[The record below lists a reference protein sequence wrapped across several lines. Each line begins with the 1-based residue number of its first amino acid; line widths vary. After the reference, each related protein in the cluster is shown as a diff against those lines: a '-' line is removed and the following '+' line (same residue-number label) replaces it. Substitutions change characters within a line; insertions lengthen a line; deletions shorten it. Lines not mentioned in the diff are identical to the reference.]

1 MSYSKSYAKPV
12 DAYADFV
19 AFASQARTKVE
30 AHPEWHDWLLG
41 SEIADAR
48 FLRGAGKWRQDWQAL
63 AGDGGTGS
71 FDSAVRAL
79 RLLKQRE
86 YLRIGLLDFSGFAT
100 VEDTMKQ
107 VSDLA
112 DFCLQIVLEASQ
124 ASLGERLGKPDT
136 SFAVLGMGKLGGQEL
151 NYSSDIDVIF
161 IFGEDGQLTRQL
173 TYNEYFARL
182 AQKIISAFSTQT
194 GDGNLFRIDLR
205 LRPEGDS
212 GSLASSLE
220 ACENYYA
227 AYGETWERMA
237 LLKART
243 SAGDKGLGY
252 EFEQMRTAF
261 CYPRS
266 LSIEVI
272 EEIAAIKERIER
284 EVVGVENLDL
294 HVKLGTGG
302 IREIEFI
309 VQALQVLN
317 GARLPYFQH
326 RSTLPAL
333 ASAVTLDILPA
344 AKVKILREAYLW
356 WRTVEHR
363 LQMVADLQTHS
374 LPRDIGRRAQ
384 IAETLG
390 LELTEFE
397 RLISY
402 HRQGVREIFD
412 EVFSEHKTVVAGNE
426 SGIATDFFENPEHAA
441 KDMDALEP
449 SGKNERHVSPR
460 TRRSFQR
467 FCNALEVNL
476 RRCVDPD
483 LSLTRLVRFVDVY
496 GAHSLLYESLA
507 NNPKALELLLKI
519 FDRSRFYTELLLA
532 RPELFEEAARSGT
545 LDFRK
550 TSDEY
555 IREIN
560 EQTGDPALE
569 ARRYR
574 RAELL
579 RIFLRDIL
587 GLSPLPDIQREYS
600 ALARACLDYAVRQ
613 ANPSS
618 PLVVVGMGKF
628 GGAELSYGSDLDC
641 LMVGED
647 ANAGR
652 AISKFMTEMLPTG
665 ILFPVDFRLR
675 PNAEGPICVPLEAY
689 GDYYRDK
696 AQTWEIQALTRARV
710 VAGDKALGEA
720 FLKTIEPIWQE
731 RVKKPG
737 VDVEVA
743 KMRYRIETERVDAK
757 HKELEFKTGVGGMI
771 DVEFG
776 LQAYLMKRG
785 IREAGTW
792 KALAIL
798 SEEKPDWAGSWRS
811 DYLFLRHIESILR
824 CDQNSGVST
833 LPKEEKEFIK
843 LAKRLGF
850 ADAAVFRELY
860 DQTRARIRAVYD
872 QLMPSVPH

>member
-1 MSYSKSYAKPV
+1 MPYAKSYSKPV
-12 DAYADFV
+12 DAYADFI
-19 AFASQARTKVE
+19 AYASQARTKVD
-30 AHPEWHDWLLG
+30 AHPEWREWLLSPEISDPRQLRGPGKWKQDWLT
-41 SEIADAR
+41 
-48 FLRGAGKWRQDWQAL
+48 L
-63 AGDGGTGS
+63 AGDGANS
-71 FDSAVRAL
+71 FEAAVRAL
-79 RLLKQRE
+79 RQLKQRE
-86 YLRIGLLDFSGFAT
+86 YLRIGLHDFSGYIT
-100 VEDTMKQ
+100 VEDTMRQ

-112 DFCLQIVLEASQ
+112 DFCLQVVLDVAQ
-124 ASLGERLGKPDT
+124 QPLIERWGKPET
-136 SFAVLGMGKLGGQEL
+136 EFTVLGMGKLGGQEL

-161 IFGEDGQLTRQL
+161 LFGAEGQLNRQF
-173 TYNEYFARL
+173 TYSEYFIRL
-182 AQKIISAFSTQT
+182 AQKIIGAFSTQT

-212 GSLASSLE
+212 GALASSLE

-237 LLKART
+237 LLKARP

-266 LSIEVI
+266 LSLEII

-333 ASAVTLDILPA
+333 AAAVTLDILPA
-344 AKVKILREAYLW
+344 AKVKVLKEAYLW

-374 LPRDIGRRAQ
+374 LPRDPARRAQ
-384 IAETLG
+384 VAETLG
-390 LELTEFE
+390 LGLSEFE
-397 RLISY
+397 ELIAH
-402 HRQGVREIFD
+402 HRRNVRDIFD
-412 EVFSEHKTVVAGNE
+412 EVFSEHKTVVAG
-426 SGIATDFFENPEHAA
+426 SGEMIATDFFTDPEHAR

-449 SGKNERHVSPR
+449 SGKSERHVSPR

-467 FCNALEVNL
+467 FCNELENSL

-519 FDRSRFYTELLLA
+519 FDRSQFYTELLLA

-550 TSDEY
+550 KSEEY
-555 IREIN
+555 IRELGN
-560 EQTGDPALE
+560 LKGDPALE
-569 ARRYR
+569 SRRYR

-587 GLSPLPDIQREYS
+587 ALDELHIIQREYS
-600 ALARACLDYAVRQ
+600 ALARACLDYAVKQ
-613 ANPSS
+613 VKPCS
-618 PLVVVGMGKF
+618 PIVIIGMGKF

-647 ANAGR
+647 ENAGR
-652 AISKFMTEMLPTG
+652 EISKFMAEILPTG

-675 PNAEGPICVPLEAY
+675 PNGEGPICVPLEAY
-689 GDYYRDK
+689 RDYYQNK
-696 AQTWEIQALTRARV
+696 AHSWEIQAFTRARV
-710 VAGDKALGEA
+710 VAGDKALGDA
-720 FLKTIEPIWQE
+720 FMDAIDPIWQE
-731 RVKKPG
+731 KVRNT
-737 VDVEVA
+737 DLTMDVA
-743 KMRYRIETERVDAK
+743 KMRYRIETERVDAA
-757 HKELEFKTGVGGMI
+757 HKDLEFKTGVGGMI

-776 LQAYLMKRG
+776 LQAYLMKRHL
-785 IREAGTW
+785 REPRTW
-792 KALAIL
+792 SALSWL
-798 SEEKPDWAGSWRS
+798 SEDMPELAESWRT
-811 DYLFLRHIESILR
+811 DYLFLRKIESILR
-824 CDQNSGVST
+824 CDQNSGVSK
-833 LPKEEKEFIK
+833 LPKDEKEFTR
-843 LAKRLGF
+843 LAQRMGF
-850 ADAAVFRELY
+850 VDAAAFKEFY
-860 DQTRARIRAVYD
+860 DQTRARIRAGYET
-872 QLMPSVPH
+872 LMPPVPR

>member
-1 MSYSKSYAKPV
+1 MPYAKPYTQPV
-12 DAYADFV
+12 DAYADFI
-19 AFASQARTKVE
+19 AYASQARTKIE
-30 AHPEWHDWLLG
+30 AHPEWREWLLSPEISDPRQLRGPGKWKQDWLT
-41 SEIADAR
+41 
-48 FLRGAGKWRQDWQAL
+48 L
-63 AGDGGTGS
+63 AGDGAGS
-71 FDSAVRAL
+71 FDAAVRAL
-79 RLLKQRE
+79 RQLKQRE
-86 YLRIGLLDFSGFAT
+86 YLRIGLHDFSGFIS
-100 VEDTMKQ
+100 VEETMRQ

-112 DFCLQIVLEASQ
+112 DFCLQIVLDVAQ
-124 ASLGERLGKPDT
+124 QPLIERWGKPET
-136 SFAVLGMGKLGGQEL
+136 EFTVLGMGKLGGQEL

-161 IFGEDGQLTRQL
+161 IFGAEGQLNRQF
-173 TYNEYFARL
+173 TYSEYFVRL
-182 AQKIISAFSTQT
+182 AQKIIGAFSTQT

-212 GSLASSLE
+212 GALASSLE

-237 LLKART
+237 LLKARP

-266 LSIEVI
+266 LSLEII

-309 VQALQVLN
+309 VQALQILN

-333 ASAVTLDILPA
+333 SAAVTLDILPA
-344 AKVKILREAYLW
+344 SKVKVLKDAYLW

-374 LPRDIGRRAQ
+374 LPRDPARRLQ
-384 IAETLG
+384 VAETLG
-390 LELTEFE
+390 LGLPEFE
-397 RLISY
+397 ELISH
-402 HRQGVREIFD
+402 HRRGVREIFD
-412 EVFSEHKTVVAGNE
+412 EVFSEHKTVVAGTGE
-426 SGIATDFFENPEHAA
+426 LIATDFFADPEHAD
-441 KDMDALEP
+441 KNMNALEP
-449 SGKNERHVSPR
+449 SGKSERHVSPR

-467 FCNALEVNL
+467 FCNELENSL

-483 LSLTRLVRFVDVY
+483 TSLTRLVRFVDVY

-519 FDRSRFYTELLLA
+519 FDRSQFYTELLLA

-550 TSDEY
+550 KSEEY
-555 IREIN
+555 IREMAML
-560 EQTGDPALE
+560 TGDPALE
-569 ARRYR
+569 SRRYR

-587 GLSPLPDIQREYS
+587 GLDELHIIQREYS
-600 ALARACLDYAVRQ
+600 ALARACLDYAVKQ
-613 ANPSS
+613 VKPSS
-618 PLVVVGMGKF
+618 PVVIIGMGKF

-647 ANAGR
+647 ENAGR
-652 AISKFMTEMLPTG
+652 AISKFMAEILPTG

-675 PNAEGPICVPLEAY
+675 PNGEGPICVPLEAY
-689 GDYYRDK
+689 RDYYQNK
-696 AQTWEIQALTRARV
+696 AHSWEIQAFTRARV
-710 VAGDKALGEA
+710 VAGDKTLGEA
-720 FLKTIEPIWQE
+720 FMDAIEPIWQE
-731 RVKKPG
+731 KVSQS
-737 VDVEVA
+737 DLMLDVA
-743 KMRYRIETERVDAK
+743 KMRYRIETERVDAA
-757 HKELEFKTGVGGMI
+757 HRDLEFKTGVGGMI

-776 LQAYLMKRG
+776 LQAYLMKRRL
-785 IREAGTW
+785 REPHTW
-792 KALAIL
+792 SALSWL
-798 SEEKPDWAGSWRS
+798 SEDMPELAESWRR
-811 DYLFLRHIESILR
+811 DYLFLRKIESILR
-824 CDQNSGVST
+824 CDQNSGVSK
-833 LPKEEKEFIK
+833 LPKDEKEFTR
-843 LAKRLGF
+843 LAQRMGF
-850 ADAAVFRELY
+850 VDAAAFREFY
-860 DQTRARIRAVYD
+860 DQTRARIRAGYES
-872 QLMPSVPH
+872 LMPSVPH